1 MKIIFPTDNG
11 TVAVMAVNPLIVEK
25 MSLLDA
31 AKRYVPAGKPF
42 KLVNDADLPDDDFQ
56 EAWVVDFTSNDGTG
70 GMQ

>member
-11 TVAVMAVNPLIVEK
+11 TVAVMAVNPLILEK